1 MTTLKE
7 WALYYASNG
16 FAVFPLVKGEKRP
29 ATGQGFKNATTD
41 PRTIEAWWSAC
52 PDYNIGI
59 ATGSRSGGLVVID
72 LDRDPDKGIDGYEV
86 LKKWQHDN
94 GDLPETWTSITGR
107 GGYHLLY
114 RDTARNSC
122 RTGLYEGIDIRADG
136 GYIVA
141 PPSIHPNG
149 RHYEWEQGP
158 GDCAIATADNR
169 VINFLAGPVPEN
181 WEKQSFS
188 VPEQILEGKRT
199 DTLVRL
205 VGSLKGKGLSDEA
218 IRVAVKEE
226 NKNCSPPLTD
236 RELEQTVFPALS
248 RNWPVE
254 RSYKAVPDRGRIRIT
269 DFHLDKAAD
278 VEILEPEWL
287 IPGFIPRYGITTI
300 AGEGGVGKTSL
311 WCAIVASVTSGK
323 PCFLNNWE
331 TPFDRDPENVVV
343 FSAEDSWNYVL
354 KQRLINNGADM
365 DHIFYMSPND
375 ARFTELNFN
384 SELLQGIIST
394 NSPGLIVFDPVQ
406 AFVPENLK
414 MGDRNAMRK
423 CFSPLIG
430 FGENYKTT
438 SIVIAHA
445 NKQSNVW
452 GRKRIADSS
461 DIWDASRSVLLTG
474 MVPKSA
480 DLRYISHEKSNWG
493 KLQDTVLYTL
503 NAGVPTFWSRSNKK
517 DRDFIIEDSQ
527 QNRGTPAK
535 EEAKDFILDTLGDHG
550 QMEVAELDELAKIE
564 GISKNALKE
573 AKAELKRDASIHTW
587 SVGFK
592 PKKFFISLKATEKT
606 NEYDKK
612 P

>member
-1 MTTLKE
+1 
-7 WALYYASNG
+7 
-16 FAVFPLVKGEKRP
+16 
-29 ATGQGFKNATTD
+29 
-41 PRTIEAWWSAC
+41 
-52 PDYNIGI
+52 
-59 ATGSRSGGLVVID
+59 
-72 LDRDPDKGIDGYEV
+72 
-86 LKKWQHDN
+86 
-94 GDLPETWTSITGR
+94 
-107 GGYHLLY
+107 
-114 RDTARNSC
+114 
-122 RTGLYEGIDIRADG
+122 
-136 GYIVA
+136 
-141 PPSIHPNG
+141 
-149 RHYEWEQGP
+149 
-158 GDCAIATADNR
+158 
-169 VINFLAGPVPEN
+169 
-181 WEKQSFS
+181 
-188 VPEQILEGKRT
+188 
-199 DTLVRL
+199 
-205 VGSLKGKGLSDEA
+205 
-218 IRVAVKEE
+218 
-226 NKNCSPPLTD
+226 
-236 RELEQTVFPALS
+236 
-248 RNWPVE
+248 
-254 RSYKAVPDRGRIRIT
+254 
-269 DFHLDKAAD
+269 
-278 VEILEPEWL
+278 
-287 IPGFIPRYGITTI
+287 
-300 AGEGGVGKTSL
+300 
-311 WCAIVASVTSGK
+311 
-323 PCFLNNWE
+323 
-331 TPFDRDPENVVV
+331 
-343 FSAEDSWNYVL
+343 
-354 KQRLINNGADM
+354 
-365 DHIFYMSPND
+365 MSPND
-375 ARFTELNFN
+375 ARFTELNYN

-535 EEAKDFILDTLGDHG
+535 EEAKDFILDTLGDHD